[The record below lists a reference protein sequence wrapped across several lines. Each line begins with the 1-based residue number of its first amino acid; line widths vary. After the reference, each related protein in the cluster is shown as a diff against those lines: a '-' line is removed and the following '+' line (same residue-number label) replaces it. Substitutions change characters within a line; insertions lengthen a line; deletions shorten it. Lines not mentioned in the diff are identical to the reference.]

1 MGDSTE
7 GPTPP
12 SKLIK
17 SVAFAPNRRT
27 SLFQVSQT
35 YSNVTPK
42 NHLSL
47 YSLPLQEYKK
57 KKKTSPV
64 KLDYHHYSILDRILC
79 VSISLI
85 FQNFIIIA
93 IIIIILSLIESL
105 DTYTYIHIYISCEF
119 LPNSSQKVSGARE
132 KRKKEREGGS
142 DLERG
147 AIGRGPGRKCTRGRD
162 CARRM

>member
-57 KKKTSPV
+57 KKKTSLV
-64 KLDYHHYSILDRILC
+64 DYHYYSILDRILC